1 MLSTGLDSKLLHL
14 IVAGNCVCSSINW
27 SGRQCHECSIGY
39 SGPTCARD
47 QQIVTFRTV
56 TLQPV
61 PQSTKTPST
70 TPTRKIRSPTT
81 KMATT
86 MATTEYPRKSSKMTQ
101 HTTTPEKTTESQTI
115 FINTVSSSPKFSTI
129 KLDKS
134 TVTPAVTTALDKS
147 TVTPEVT
154 TVVFPKTL
162 PQDSSTKA
170 HITSSQKSLLTTLVP
185 STAGSTVISRTVK
198 DGAALTPTRRKT
210 TSPPTVVP
218 VTSLSPEIK
227 TGIGVFSIPPY
238 VNKEN
243 CTVLSVKSKEK
254 G

>member
-1 MLSTGLDSKLLHL
+1 MHTNLLMLSTGLDSKHLHL
-14 IVAGNCVCSSINW
+14 IVAGTCVCSSINW

-39 SGPTCARD
+39 SGPTCTRD

-70 TPTRKIRSPTT
+70 TPTRKISSPTT

-86 MATTEYPRKSSKMTQ
+86 MTTTEYPRKSSKMTQ
-101 HTTTPEKTTESQTI
+101 HTTTPEKTTKSQTI

-129 KLDKS
+129 KLDKP
-134 TVTPAVTTALDKS
+134 TVTPSVTTAVL
-147 TVTPEVT
+147 T
-154 TVVFPKTL
+154 KTL

-170 HITSSQKSLLTTLVP
+170 HITSSPKSLLTTLVP
-185 STAGSTVISRTVK
+185 STAGSTVVSRTVK

-227 TGIGVFSIPPY
+227 TGIVVFSIPSY

-243 CTVLSVKSKEK
+243 CTKAKKKDRTVCSI
-254 G
+254 